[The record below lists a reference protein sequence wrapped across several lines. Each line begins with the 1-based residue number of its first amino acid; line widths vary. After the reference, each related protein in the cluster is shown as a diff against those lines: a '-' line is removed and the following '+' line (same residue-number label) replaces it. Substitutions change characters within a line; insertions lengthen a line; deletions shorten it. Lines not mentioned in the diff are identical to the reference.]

1 MPVVLRSPFV
11 VAVIVSL
18 LLTIVRL
25 VGELADGPESLFG
38 RAAGGG
44 GALLGVG
51 WLIPVVGAW
60 FGWRLLPAAQPPDGC
75 RRAMA
80 LVGVGLL
87 GVAAVFTAA
96 KVLLPVTLGTFVFV
110 AVSLPLLAIT
120 ALRAWPALARPLLLY
135 ALVVRLAIAAIT
147 IAAVQADWGTHYERL
162 APGAPEMSALGR
174 TVVLCASQLC
184 LWIPLTVLIGC
195 FAGLVAV
202 SWRLRGS
209 RG

>member
-1 MPVVLRSPFV
+1 MPVVLRSPFF

-18 LLTIVRL
+18 LLTMARL

-44 GALLGVG
+44 TSLLGVG

-60 FGWRLLPAAQPPDGC
+60 FGWRLAPAGQPPGGR
-75 RRAMA
+75 RRAVA
-80 LVGVGLL
+80 RVAVGLL

-96 KVLLPVTLGTFVFV
+96 KVLLPVTVGTFVFV
-110 AVSLPLLAIT
+110 AVSLPLLAIS

-135 ALVVRLAIAAIT
+135 ALVVRLAIVAIT
-147 IAAVQADWGTHYERL
+147 VAAVQGDWGTHYERL
-162 APGAPEMSALGR
+162 APGAPEMTALAR
-174 TVVLCASQLC
+174 TVVLGAAQLC
-184 LWIPLTVLIGC
+184 LWVPLTMLIGC
-195 FAGLVAV
+195 FAGLVAA
-202 SWRLRGS
+202 SFCLRGG